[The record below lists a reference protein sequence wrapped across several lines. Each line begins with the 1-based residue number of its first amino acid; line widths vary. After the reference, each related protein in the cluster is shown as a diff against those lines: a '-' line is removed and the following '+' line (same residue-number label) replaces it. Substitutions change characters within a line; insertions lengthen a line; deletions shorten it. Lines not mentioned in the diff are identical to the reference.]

1 MNYTIGT
8 LTVEKDPS
16 AALKHLIKS
25 AQFETPLKEVSFH
38 IRVDRRRL

>member
-25 AQFETPLKEVSFH
+25 AQFETPLEVSFH